1 MKFYF
6 PLYYLFISRIKT
18 KHERVSW
25 FIIFPLF
32 LLLTVYLFHGSIL
45 YFFIAFVMTMSLYE
59 IGYFDNDF
67 RTVAK
72 EKNPTIRADEK
83 RDWLKKRLFSIIS
96 VRLIIAIVMFVFLF
110 NRSDSHQ
117 QMLLSVLIAILIA
130 GFYFHN
136 TLRSR
141 CNVVTYFIIVTVRY
155 LIPTV
160 AAIDSIY
167 YQSMIPFIIFVF
179 PLLRTIEHACKDKY
193 AFQTIKQIVRNPDV
207 FRVKWYIALTFI
219 LVVVYFLS
227 ATSIILSFV
236 ALSTYFLIYRA
247 ATLYA
252 SKSTKILRTK
262 HQSYNWDKNEK

>member
-1 MKFYF
+1 
-6 PLYYLFISRIKT
+6 
-18 KHERVSW
+18 
-25 FIIFPLF
+25 
-32 LLLTVYLFHGSIL
+32 
-45 YFFIAFVMTMSLYE
+45 MTMSLYE